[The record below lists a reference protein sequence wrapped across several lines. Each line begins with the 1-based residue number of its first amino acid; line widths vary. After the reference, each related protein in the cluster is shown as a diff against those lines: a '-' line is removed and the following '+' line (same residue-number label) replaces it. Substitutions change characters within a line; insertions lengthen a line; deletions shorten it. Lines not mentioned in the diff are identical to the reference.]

1 MNHLYIHNC
10 PVCQS
15 KIDRDPI
22 VVPEVDPSF
31 EKTIKK
37 KMWKGLLKKI
47 IFFPYYRC
55 KCGML
60 TTKTF
65 INDKTLKYL
74 YSDMEENVHK
84 DDNKNNDIETKKS
97 YLAQIQNFLYFDKK
111 KINLLEIGADNG
123 NFLKLIN
130 EFNNNISSTV
140 VEPNKKMH
148 KKLKILTKNVYGD
161 IKKLP
166 RNKKFDLIIA
176 IHVFDHIPNLTEFL
190 KKIGKKL
197 KRGGYI
203 YGVVHDEKSIMA
215 KILGKRWPPYSLQH
229 PHLFNPN
236 SINSLFERLHYDKNF
251 IVKTMNFFNLGFLL
265 QNLFSAIFK
274 IKINFPSLF
283 PIGLKLGN
291 FSFLYKKQN

>member
-22 VVPEVDPSF
+22 VVPEIDPSF

-47 IFFPYYRC
+47 RFFPYYRC

-74 YSDMEENVHK
+74 YSDMEENVYK

-97 YLAQIQNFLYFDKK
+97 YLAQIKNFLNFDKK

-123 NFLKLIN
+123 NFLKLIK

-148 KKLKILTKNVYGD
+148 KKLKLLTKNVYGD
-161 IKKLP
+161 IKQLP

-215 KILGKRWPPYSLQH
+215 KILGKRWPPYTLQH

-251 IVKTMNFFNLGFLL
+251 IVKTMNFFNLGFLF
-265 QNLFSAIFK
+265 QNLFIAIFK
-274 IKINFPSLF
+274 KKINFPSLF

-291 FSFLYKKQN
+291 FSFLYKKHN